1 MKLHSSTP
9 IGLDEARRRGI
20 DPTRPRA
27 SVSGLRAG
35 LAITSIAAAGIH
47 FAVVSD
53 HLAEAT
59 SVGVAFAIVAWLQ
72 ALWAGA
78 VLVSDDRRWLVAG
91 IAGNVV
97 VIAIWA
103 VSRTTG
109 LPVGPVTNPEALGRV
124 DLLATVLETVVVA
137 GCVVGLAGRPRRRS
151 VGRRALVAYASIL
164 VLVTTG
170 AIATAGPHGHGG
182 DAHAHGASEP
192 ELVAAGGPTSTSHGG
207 PAHFHLAGTEDHADD
222 HDHGGG
228 AVAGAADAV
237 QMASIRSA
245 MQRYA
250 DVRVARDE
258 GFIRMDG
265 DYPETGA
272 HFGIPEWT
280 EGGAYSITGDL
291 DLANP
296 EYLMYSKRLTGSWEL
311 VAVAYV
317 ADMWAYPEP
326 PTSLVGAPYHEHVWN
341 CIEAEGWTLDEEE
354 WGYVS
359 RDECEAKGNSWSP
372 GGEWMTHVWLIPNPE
387 GVFADWNPDLV

>member
-1 MKLHSSTP
+1 MKLRAPAPT
-9 IGLDEARRRGI
+9 GLDEPQPDVDA
-20 DPTRPRA
+20 PRA
-27 SVSGLRAG
+27 GTSDPGLRAG
-35 LAITSIAAAGIH
+35 IAVTSLAAAAIH
-47 FAVVSD
+47 FAVVSV
-53 HLAEAT
+53 HLEEAT
-59 SVGVAFAIVAWLQ
+59 WIGLSFAAVAWFQ
-72 ALWAGA
+72 ALWAGG
-78 VLVSDDRRWLVAG
+78 VLTSDDRRWLWAG
-91 IAGNVV
+91 IVGNVA
-97 VIAIWA
+97 VIAVWA
-103 VSRTTG
+103 MTRTTG
-109 LPVGPVTNPEALGRV
+109 LPIDPLTEPEALGRV
-124 DLLATVLETVVVA
+124 DLLATLLEVAVVA
-137 GCVVGLAGRPRRRS
+137 GCAAALTGRPRERS
-151 VGRRALVAYASIL
+151 IGGRALVVYASIL
-164 VLVTTG
+164 ALVTTG

-182 DAHAHGASEP
+182 EAHAHGAAEP
-192 ELVAAGGPTSTSHGG
+192 ELVAAGGPTSTTHGG
-207 PAHFHLAGTEDHADD
+207 PPHFHVQGAEAHADG

-228 AVAGAADAV
+228 GVAGVAAAA
-237 QMASIRSA
+237 QMEQIRTA

-265 DYPETGA
+265 DSPETGA

-317 ADMWAYPEP
+317 ADMWEYPEP

-354 WGYVS
+354 SGVVS
-359 RDECEAKGNSWSP
+359 REECGAMGNIWSP